1 MASATPDLL
10 FDCFHVHSKPGQ
22 IESCTQAVLAAPT
35 GVVKLMDLLGDSHEV
50 VRNEALL
57 LLIGLAH
64 ASPEVKRIAAFE
76 GAFGRLLAIIECVV
90 HANACLQLCLH
101 LQGKC
106 SMLVQEVG
114 ICLQCHCRKV
124 LPIVF
129 NARTGRREA
138 RTEA

>member
-1 MASATPDLL
+1 MTA
-10 FDCFHVHSKPGQ
+10 FIHVKSKPSKK
-22 IESCTQAVLAAPT
+22 EPCTQAVLAAPM

-76 GAFGRLLAIIECVV
+76 GAFGCLLAIIECAV

-101 LQGKC
+101 LQGTC
-106 SMLVQEVG
+106 SVLVQEAG
-114 ICLQCHCRKV
+114 TRLHCHCRQL
-124 LPIVF
+124 LPTVF
-129 NARTGRREA
+129 HARTGRREA
-138 RTEA
+138 RREA